1 MQSIEKEEIP
11 YFKFCQKLGGVK
23 MKDIYISPTK
33 AATFLHLIN
42 NKCPKQTAIQFAQ
55 RRICKWDTTI
65 KMDGPSTCRILKPK
79 DNKDKRINGWQNVGL
94 EMYYDNK
101 TTVADKNQLE
111 LDFDND
117 AIQKQIE
124 KNEMKLKNDF
134 KNKIAHLQQFY
145 KDLNQKYCF
154 NSSDPDF
161 KNKISKA
168 KLDLLK
174 SRNQSIKYFKT
185 KGMKYIEIYNESN
198 KKSANNNTTEGLL
211 KRMRVFNQ
219 LRTDQYRVKEK
230 SMADI
235 YKQKKENQS
244 PTQKELQHDINIY
257 DNMEQQS
264 EQMLK
269 IIDQSNEF
277 SMKLRRN
284 EQKPIVSQKALVFAD
299 DFNRA
304 KYLFNLTKQ
313 NQIQKMFEIP
323 EGPQLVIP
331 QSSQSIRLKK
341 NLSSPTSLDEQFDN
355 CLTQY
360 AREVLEYQQE
370 LQEKEI
376 STDNIEKLLQGK
388 EILRCS
394 QMRKVSR
401 TYHSPQP
408 SVRLDSSRQLR
419 QQQLSSRDRES
430 TKAGNSIHQKSRTY
444 AVSPFCK

>member
-42 NKCPKQTAIQFAQ
+42 NKCPKQTALQFAQ

-79 DNKDKRINGWQNVGL
+79 DNRDKRINGWQNIGM

-101 TTVADKNQLE
+101 ATVADKNQLE

-134 KNKIAHLQQFY
+134 KNKIVHLQQFY
-145 KDLNQKYCF
+145 RDLNQKYSF
-154 NSSDPDF
+154 NSNDPDF
-161 KNKISKA
+161 KTKIKKA
-168 KLDLLK
+168 KFDLLN
-174 SRNQSIKYFKT
+174 SRNLPVKYFKA
-185 KGMKYIEIYNESN
+185 KGMKYIEIYNELN
-198 KKSANNNTTEGLL
+198 KRMTNNSKDGLL
-211 KRMRVFNQ
+211 KRLRVFNQ

-230 SMADI
+230 SMADL
-235 YKQKKENQS
+235 YKQKKENYS
-244 PTQKELQHDINIY
+244 PTHKELQHDVKIY
-257 DNMEQQS
+257 DNMEEQS

-277 SMKLRRN
+277 SMKLK
-284 EQKPIVSQKALVFAD
+284 QKDQKVGVSQKAIVFAE
-299 DFNRA
+299 DFNRT
-304 KYLFNLTKQ
+304 KYIFNLTKQ
-313 NQIQKMFEIP
+313 NQMQKMFEIP
-323 EGPQLVIP
+323 EMPQLLIP
-331 QSSQSIRLKK
+331 QSSSSIRLKK
-341 NLSSPTSLDEQFDN
+341 NLSSPMSMDEQFDS
-355 CLTQY
+355 CLNQY
-360 AREVLEYQQE
+360 AHEVLEYQQE
-370 LQEKEI
+370 MLDKEI
-376 STDNIEKLLQGK
+376 STDNIEKLLQEK
-388 EILRCS
+388 ESLRCS
-394 QMRKVSR
+394 QMRKVSK

-408 SVRLDSSRQLR
+408 SSRLDSSKQMRN
-419 QQQLSSRDRES
+419 QQLSSRDRES
-430 TKAGNSIHQKSRTY
+430 TKAGNSFHLKSRTY